1 MRYRVIRE
9 RERLVPRFSAMD
21 MYVCQTGTP
30 LGISSVLPNSGN
42 PLGPGGHGSLALL
55 CRHFQIK
62 AREAAVHIDA
72 T

>member
-1 MRYRVIRE
+1 
-9 RERLVPRFSAMD
+9 MD
-21 MYVCQTGTP
+21 VYVCQTGMP